1 MPSQFLSLRPQY
13 SLSDFS
19 ILTSS
24 SGNVTTAITRNFYVL
39 GKNRSGFNLLS
50 NSTSLTINPGEKLT
64 LTFNASIRNTGEDLH
79 YLGLAAEDTGNSQDA
94 KILAFWN
101 AKEPDQITDRPL
113 SASIELTDDEH
124 FILGGTVATATAL
137 PANPINGTIRE
148 VLDESKFYQYFQ
160 ELGQWLPVVSNSA
173 YIAATDDPGGCDR
186 PLAVVE
192 NPLLPPNVLSGADS
206 TPIKIAFF
214 NGYEEDNGAP
224 KQKGSYFNLKLAVN
238 GQTTLGG
245 VDISTIFAGL
255 IKIRFLGYVRRST
268 GELDTSVT
276 GAGTEQIWYLS
287 NSPIYLSQDLE
298 RGYAAAWELVL
309 NFNAS
314 QLAGYIP
321 NNSTISFNLID
332 QGILGKSSEL
342 GLIVGDAVFRDGN
355 RLRIVPNKRL
365 GGIAEVGGT
374 SRSYYITP
382 LVGEET
388 ILGLAADTAEQQAAI
403 SGVLGGR
410 ITIRSPL
417 ESLLSTEALR
427 AVISTEAG
435 IATASAPTEA
445 IAVASGEQ
453 LRVTVSLPV
462 DINTALAT
470 VRSDYPDVI
479 ANTSGVLFNVPR
491 LIPYLISGATIYQ
504 FPPVPLSPVENV
516 TFTLPDLAL
525 ATQVSQLP
533 SNSPD
538 FGLFAYGDITA
549 ITETGGNLASD
560 DFQIAIAY
568 EYPSPNYAISKI
580 SHSPSLGCIPELQ
593 QTLAAVL
600 SAYRVFITDV
610 SSTEQL
616 ENLDVFQLS
625 FNPVVILNKDAQ
637 TKELFAYFPDYVGNI
652 DGETIIATN
661 NAPGAMIR
669 ISGGNSNSQT
679 NINFD
684 NILVSDSGEI
694 LISESGNILTL

>member
-13 SLSDFS
+13 SLLDFS
-19 ILTSS
+19 LLTSS
-24 SGNVTTAITRNFYVL
+24 GGNVTTATTRNFYIL

-50 NSTSLTINPGEKLT
+50 NSTILTINPGEKVT
-64 LTFNASIRNTGEDLH
+64 VTFNASIRNTGEDLH
-79 YLGLAAEDTGNSQDA
+79 YLAVAAEDTGNPQDA

-101 AKEPDQITDRPL
+101 AKEADQVSDRALP
-113 SASIELTDDEH
+113 ASIELINDDD
-124 FILGGTVATATAL
+124 FILGGSASTATAL
-137 PANPINGTIRE
+137 PSNPINGTIRE

-160 ELGQWLPVVSNSA
+160 ELSQWLPVATNSA

-186 PLAVVE
+186 LLAVVE
-192 NPLLPPNVLSGADS
+192 NPLFPPNVLSGADS
-206 TPIKIAFF
+206 TPIKIAYF

-268 GELDTSVT
+268 GELDTSIE

-321 NNSTISFNLID
+321 NNSTISFNLLD
-332 QGILGKSSEL
+332 QGILGRPSEL
-342 GLIVGDAVFRDGN
+342 GLIVGDAVFGDGD

-388 ILGLAADTAEQQAAI
+388 ILGLAADSANQQAAI

-427 AVISTEAG
+427 AVISTQSG

-453 LRVTVSLPV
+453 LRVTVTLPV
-462 DINTALAT
+462 DINTASAT

-479 ANTSGVLFNVPR
+479 AGTSGALFNVPQ
-491 LIPYLISGATIYQ
+491 LVPYLITGSNVYQ
-504 FPPVPLSPVENV
+504 FPPVPLSPVENI

-533 SNSPD
+533 SNSAD
-538 FGLFAYGDITA
+538 FNLFAYGNISA
-549 ITETGGNLASD
+549 ITETGGNLPDD

-580 SHSPSLGCIPELQ
+580 SHSPARGCIPELQ

-600 SAYRVFITDV
+600 SAYRIFITDV

-616 ENLDVFQLS
+616 ENLDIFQLS

-637 TKELFAYFPDYVGNI
+637 TKELFAYFSEYVGNI
-652 DGETIIATN
+652 DGETVIDTN

-669 ISGGNSNSQT
+669 ISGGGGSGET
-679 NINFD
+679 NVNFD
-684 NILVSDSGEI
+684 NILISDSGQV
-694 LISESGNILTL
+694 LVSESGNILTI